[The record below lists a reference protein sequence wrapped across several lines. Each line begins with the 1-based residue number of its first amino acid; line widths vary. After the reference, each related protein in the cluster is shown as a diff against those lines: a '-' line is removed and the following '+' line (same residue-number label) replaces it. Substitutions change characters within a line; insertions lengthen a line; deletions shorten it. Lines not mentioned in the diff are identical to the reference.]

1 MLRSIKALIGS
12 LPSSD
17 RRRGWRVGHKGRDSI
32 FYDELIDG
40 DWERIEIDGE
50 MQGGAGDPQHVVW
63 FPSEEQWARL
73 PKWTAG
79 RREEILRRVQGEFSP
94 PSYEYE

>member
-1 MLRSIKALIGS
+1 M
-12 LPSSD
+12 
-17 RRRGWRVGHKGRDSI
+17 

-50 MQGGAGDPQHVVW
+50 MQFGAGDPQHVVW
-63 FPSEEQWARL
+63 FPTEEQWTRL
-73 PKWTAG
+73 PQWTTG

-94 PSYEYE
+94 PRYEYE